1 MQGSDIRALISKL
14 NTVST
19 RILYDA
25 GGLSVARTNYEVAAE
40 HFFFK
45 ALEDKETD
53 VYLAATH
60 YKLDI
65 PKLVKHLNQALE
77 NFSRGNTGR
86 PTFSPV
92 LLDLIESAWLTASVD
107 QGYSWIRTGSILIAY
122 LKRPGVYSQGGTL
135 PEFSKIPREALEKS
149 FREAT
154 AGSKEDVAVE
164 PASGRETADAVEA
177 GEGGGFITQFCED
190 FTAKASK
197 GKIDPVFGRD
207 GEIRQMV
214 NILARRRKN
223 NPILVGEPGV
233 GKTAVL
239 EGLALRIVEGD
250 VPDVIRNVTLV
261 GLDMGLLQAGASMKG
276 EFERRLKGV
285 IDEIKSSPKPMILF
299 IDEAHMLVG
308 AGGAQGGSDAANLLK
323 PALARGELKTCAA
336 TTWKEYKKYFEKDPA
351 LARRFQLVSLEEP
364 SIPTTALILRGL
376 RDSYEKSHGV
386 MVRDEA
392 LGAAAE
398 MSGRYISGRFLPD
411 KAVDLLDTA
420 CARVKVGLAAKPAE
434 LEDLERSVQAL
445 DREIGGIE
453 RDRDDGT
460 PVDNERLASLRDE
473 GATKKAKSE
482 EIRASWLEQQKA
494 ALELIAAR
502 TAYLDA
508 LKAKPSGAQAAPTA
522 DEPTAAGPGAEEA
535 GVAGS
540 SGGAPGSP
548 ADAPSEPAPVQSA
561 PEAPA
566 PAAAPDAP
574 APAVASAPS
583 EPSAAPSPDGMGEVP
598 GPVSPEALKKAF
610 EEAKEA
616 FAKAGG
622 ADPLLDVEV
631 TADVVAKVVS
641 DWTGI
646 PVGRIAAEQAG
657 LVADLEARLGE
668 RIKGQDDALASIT
681 KVIQASKAG
690 LRDPSTPMGVFL
702 LAGPSGVGKTETGL
716 ALASL
721 LFGDEG
727 NIVTINMSEFQ
738 EKFTVTRL
746 IGSPPGYVG
755 YGEGGVLTE
764 AVRQKPYSVVLL
776 DEAEKAHLDV
786 MNLFYQVF
794 DKGVLAD
801 GEGKVINFRNTLIL
815 LTSNL
820 ATDIIESAAH
830 AVPPVTGPEL
840 HEAIRP
846 TLINHFKPALLARM
860 TVVPYRALTPEALG
874 SIARIKLDALARR
887 VKANN
892 GIEVKYGG
900 ELVDSIVSRC
910 RDAETGARNIDTVL
924 AAGIMPPMAKEIL
937 GLMGS
942 GEKERKTL
950 SLGVNDEGD
959 YTFDFD

>member
-1 MQGSDIRALISKL
+1 MQASDIRALISKL
-14 NTVST
+14 NTAST
-19 RILYDA
+19 RILYEA
-25 GGLSVARTNYEVAAE
+25 GGLAVARTNYEVAAE

-45 ALEDKETD
+45 ALEDKESD
-53 VYLAATH
+53 ISLAAVH

-65 PKLVKHLNQALE
+65 PKLVQHLNSALE

-92 LLDLIESAWLTASVD
+92 LLDLVESAWLTASVD
-107 QGYSWIRTGSILIAY
+107 QGYPWIRTGSILIAY
-122 LKRPGVYSQGGTL
+122 LKRPGIYSQGGTL
-135 PEFSKIPREALEKS
+135 PELSRIPREELEKA
-149 FREAT
+149 FKEVT
-154 AGSKEDVAVE
+154 AGSREDVALE
-164 PASGRETADAVEA
+164 PKSAQETEEAAEA
-177 GEGGGFITQFCED
+177 GGGGGFVAQFCED
-190 FTAKASK
+190 FTAKAAK

-261 GLDMGLLQAGASMKG
+261 GLDMGLLEAGASMKG

-285 IDEIKSSPKPMILF
+285 IDEIKASPKPIILF

-308 AGGAQGGSDAANLLK
+308 AGGSQGGSDAANLLK

-351 LARRFQLVSLEEP
+351 LARRFQLVALEEP
-364 SIPTTALILRGL
+364 SIPTAALILRGL

-386 MVRDEA
+386 LVQDGA
-392 LGAAAE
+392 LTAAAE

-445 DREIGGIE
+445 AREIGGIE
-453 RDRDDGT
+453 RDRDDGHE
-460 PVDNERLASLRDE
+460 VDMERLEALMTEARGNTEKAE
-473 GATKKAKSE
+473 G
-482 EIRASWLEQQKA
+482 IRASWLEQQKA
-494 ALELIAAR
+494 AKELIAAR
-502 TAYLDA
+502 TEYLKA
-508 LKAKPSGAQAAPTA
+508 LKDKTDAEAAEKAAAEADGAGS
-522 DEPTAAGPGAEEA
+522 EAAGIGEPIAKTSADGAA
-535 GVAGS
+535 SASAQTPVA
-540 SGGAPGSP
+540 ATPP
-548 ADAPSEPAPVQSA
+548 ASAQTPV
-561 PEAPA
+561 
-566 PAAAPDAP
+566 AAAP
-574 APAVASAPS
+574 
-583 EPSAAPSPDGMGEVP
+583 
-598 GPVSPEALKKAF
+598 PVSAQAVDSGGVQPPALPPADIEALKKTF

-622 ADPLLDVEV
+622 EEPLLDVEV
-631 TADVVAKVVS
+631 SSDVVAKVVS

-657 LVADLEARLGE
+657 LVADLGNRLRE
-668 RIKGQDDALASIT
+668 RIKGQDDALETIT

-690 LRDPSTPMGVFL
+690 LKDPSVPMGVFL

-727 NIVTINMSEFQ
+727 SIVTINMSEFQ

-764 AVRQKPYSVVLL
+764 AVRQRPYSVVLL
-776 DEAEKAHLDV
+776 DEVEKAHLDV

-794 DKGVLAD
+794 DKGVLSD

-820 ATDIIESAAH
+820 ATDEIERASRAD
-830 AVPPVTGPEL
+830 PPATGEEL
-840 HEAIRP
+840 YEAIRP
-846 TLINHFKPALLARM
+846 ILIAHFKPALLARM

-874 SIARIKLDALARR
+874 DIARIKLDALKNR
-887 VKANN
+887 VRSNN
-892 GIEVKYGG
+892 GLELKYGDD
-900 ELVDSIVSRC
+900 LVDNIVGRC
-910 RDAETGARNIDTVL
+910 RDVETGARNIDTVL
-924 AAGIMPPMAKEIL
+924 AAGVMPPMAREIL
-937 GLMGS
+937 KLMSS
-942 GEKERKTL
+942 GEKGRKTL
-950 SLGVNDEGD
+950 ALGVDGQGD
-959 YTFDFD
+959 FTFEFS